1 LFVCH
6 LIILESV
13 NYLYWTFYF
22 TRQRIPDPTK
32 MVHLFSADRASAGQ
46 WLAFKQFKSQQFKS
60 ALGTFV
66 PV

>member
-1 LFVCH
+1 
-6 LIILESV
+6 
-13 NYLYWTFYF
+13 
-22 TRQRIPDPTK
+22 

>member
-1 LFVCH
+1 MDEEPPRPL
-6 LIILESV
+6 LSRGSASQI
-13 NYLYWTFYF
+13 
-22 TRQRIPDPTK
+22 RQK